1 MKNILIAISLVFLFS
16 NCAFSAPNY
25 DPNYKTVVYDVADD
39 VALRRKLIDD
49 FHKKYPPVVTKTKDS
64 VIYTYN
70 YPEGAYQREVIDEYY
85 RRKTNNNPVK

>member
-39 VALRRKLIDD
+39 FALRRKLIDD
-49 FHKKYPPVVTKTKDS
+49 YHKKYPTIQIAPNHYIDTA
-64 VIYTYN
+64 
-70 YPEGAYQREVIDEYY
+70 PMGAYQREVIDEYY

>member
-39 VALRRKLIDD
+39 VALRKKLEDD
-49 FHKKYPPVVTKTKDS
+49 FHKKYTKQISPNYYIDTSPVDA
-64 VIYTYN
+64 YYN
-70 YPEGAYQREVIDEYY
+70 EVVVPYD
-85 RRKTNNNPVK
+85 RLKKNNNPF

>member
-16 NCAFSAPNY
+16 NCALSAPNY

-49 FHKKYPPVVTKTKDS
+49 FHKKYPAVVTKTKDS
-64 VIYTYN
+64 VIYTYY

-85 RRKTNNNPVK
+85 RRKTNNNPF